1 MCSKEKTCAEYLR
14 SKPELERCIRQLKK
28 KWLSF
33 GKVTGN
39 IILKN
44 ASEQERQAVG
54 GVLGKRLYE
63 KDIRFPCSD
72 FEHALQ
78 KSCYGPVEMKGVLE
92 EYFQETLVTNQEKT
106 VRKKTPFSDG
116 NKRIYGRDFRREID
130 RVFMEPEAGIGQSVW
145 VSIADERIL

>member
-44 ASEQERQAVG
+44 ASEQ
-54 GVLGKRLYE
+54 
-63 KDIRFPCSD
+63 
-72 FEHALQ
+72 
-78 KSCYGPVEMKGVLE
+78 
-92 EYFQETLVTNQEKT
+92 
-106 VRKKTPFSDG
+106 
-116 NKRIYGRDFRREID
+116 
-130 RVFMEPEAGIGQSVW
+130 
-145 VSIADERIL
+145 